1 MEEYRKKTSGSR
13 NSSSSGRFDVEE
25 QKTCSSP
32 IFFVTNWYVCNTLCE
47 CITFRVLFMN
57 IEFLWYGMVWF
68 GVFTLLKFHKT
79 KFCNVELYHVYW
91 TNQMTEK
98 KLVDHKN

>member
-1 MEEYRKKTSGSR
+1 MEEYKKKRVAAATVVAVADSMLK
-13 NSSSSGRFDVEE
+13 NK
-25 QKTCSSP
+25 KTCSSP
-32 IFFVTNWYVCNTLCE
+32 IFFVTNWYICNTLAK

-57 IEFLWYGMVWF
+57 IEFLWYGTGMV

-79 KFCNVELYHVYW
+79 TFCNVELYHVYW